1 MLSRNDRSRYGQR
14 PSTPLC
20 SGCPET
26 LLLSMIFFQ
35 LADLEIVTLKF
46 TKLLDQLRQ
55 FTATLHLSYAGHIAV
70 KPQDRNCGLIR
81 PLNS

>member
-1 MLSRNDRSRYGQR
+1 
-14 PSTPLC
+14 
-20 SGCPET
+20 
-26 LLLSMIFFQ
+26 MIFFQ

-46 TKLLDQLRQ
+46 TKFLDQLRQ